1 MKHRV
6 HTFCR
11 VCEPACGLVA
21 DVEDGR
27 LVRLAPDSEH
37 PVTEGYAC
45 HKGLAGLDIHH
56 DPDRVNHPLARTDGG
71 FRRVGWDEA
80 FSGIAR
86 RLQEILDESGPDA
99 VAAYVGNPSGFNV
112 LARPAIQS
120 FLGQLGVSR
129 TFGSGTQDCANKF
142 VGSEAV
148 FGSSTLH
155 PIPDF
160 EHTDYV
166 LILGENPAVSHMSFL
181 GIADPM
187 AVLRRAR
194 KRGATI
200 RFVDPRQIE
209 SAVGSVGDV
218 VQIRPDTDVYLLAA
232 MLCEIDRTVG
242 FDEEAVSAHGRNVE
256 GLRAFVRRFPPE
268 RVSSQTGIAVAEIET
283 LARDFAT
290 APSASI
296 HMSTGVNMGR
306 QGTLAYWL
314 LHALSFVTGNL
325 DRRGGNILS
334 EGFYLNA
341 KAGRARVED
350 GYHETVWGTL
360 RKGALPGNLIAEEI
374 LDLQRPIRA
383 LFVAAGNPVLSIG
396 GEEKI
401 RRAFES
407 LDLLVTVDIYR
418 NATGEMAHYVL
429 PATDMFERE
438 DLNLNGLGLQH
449 RPWVQWTG
457 PVVEAQA
464 ERREEWWIFSRLCQE
479 MGFESVLDGDQSDI
493 QDGLWGKLDHMLR
506 TRGHSFEELKASR
519 HGIRFADHSPGRFF
533 ERHIQTEDRR
543 LDCCPAAFAEAL
555 ERAEELFRE
564 LEETPLGLSLIT
576 RRDKYMH
583 NSWYSNV
590 ESLKPP
596 HHDRTFLY
604 MHPSDADER
613 GLDEGEMARLSNENG
628 EIEVEVRF
636 DPALL
641 AGVVAVPHGWGN
653 KETPGMRVARRS
665 PGANVNRL
673 LPTGPGS
680 FEPLSSQSHMTGV
693 AVEVARSDS

>member
-1 MKHRV
+1 MKHQI

-21 DVEDGR
+21 EVEDGH
-27 LVRLAPDSEH
+27 LVRLEPDREH

-45 HKGLAGLDIHH
+45 HKGLAGLDIHR
-56 DPDRVNHPLARTDGG
+56 DPDRVNHPLEKAGG
-71 FRRVGWDEA
+71 EFRRVSWDDA
-80 FSGIAR
+80 LSGIAR
-86 RLQEILDESGPDA
+86 RLRTILEESGPDA
-99 VAAYVGNPSGFNV
+99 ISSYVGNPSGFNV
-112 LARPAIQS
+112 LARPAIQN
-120 FLGQLGVSR
+120 FLGQLGVTR

-187 AVLRRAR
+187 AVLRGVRQ
-194 KRGATI
+194 RGATI
-200 RFVDPRQIE
+200 RFIDPRRIE
-209 SAVGSVGDV
+209 SAVASVGDV

-242 FDEEAVSAHGRNVE
+242 FDEEAVAAHGRNVE
-256 GLRAFVRRFPPE
+256 GLRAFVRRFPPQ
-268 RVSSQTGIAVAEIET
+268 RVSPITGIDAAEIET

-290 APSASI
+290 AESASI

-334 EGFYLNA
+334 EGFYFNA

-350 GYHETVWGTL
+350 GYHDTAWGSL

-374 LDLQRPIRA
+374 LDEQRPIRA
-383 LFVAAGNPVLSIG
+383 LFVTAGNPVLSIG

-418 NATGEMAHYVL
+418 NATGEMADFVL

-449 RPWVQWTG
+449 RPWVQWT
-457 PVVEAQA
+457 PRVVEAQA

-479 MGFESVLDGDQSDI
+479 MGFSSALDAGENEVRA
-493 QDGLWGKLDHMLR
+493 GLWGKFDHMLR
-506 TRGHSFEELKASR
+506 TRGHSLEELEASR
-519 HGIRFADHSPGRFF
+519 HGIRFAEHEPGSFF

-543 LDCCPAAFAEAL
+543 MDCCPPVFADAL
-555 ERAEELFRE
+555 DRAEELFCE
-564 LEETPLGLSLIT
+564 LETTQGGLYLIT

-596 HHDRTFLY
+596 YHDRTFLY
-604 MHPSDADER
+604 MNPADADER
-613 GLDEGEMARLSNENG
+613 GLTEGEVARLSNDNG
-628 EIEVEVRF
+628 EIDVEVRF
-636 DPALL
+636 DAALL

-653 KETPGMRVARRS
+653 KETPGMRVARRT

-680 FEPLSSQSHMTGV
+680 FEPLSSQSHMTGIPV
-693 AVEVARSDS
+693 QVARAD

>member
-1 MKHRV
+1 MKHQI

-21 DVEDGR
+21 EVEDGR
-27 LVRLAPDSEH
+27 LVRLEPDREH

-56 DPDRVNHPLARTDGG
+56 DPDRVNHPLEKADGR
-71 FRRVGWDEA
+71 FRRVSWDDA
-80 FSGIAR
+80 VGGIAR
-86 RLQEILDESGPDA
+86 RLRTILDESGPDA
-99 VAAYVGNPSGFNV
+99 ISAYVGNPSGFNV
-112 LARPAIQS
+112 LARPAIQN

-148 FGSSTLH
+148 FGSSTVH

-160 EHTDYV
+160 EHTDYL

-187 AVLRRAR
+187 AVLRGVRR
-194 KRGATI
+194 RGATI
-200 RFVDPRQIE
+200 RFIDPRRIE
-209 SAVGSVGDV
+209 SAVASVGDV

-242 FDEEAVSAHGRNVE
+242 FDDQEVAAHGSNVE
-256 GLRAFVRRFPPE
+256 GLREFVRRFPPE
-268 RVSSQTGIAVAEIET
+268 RVSSITGIDAAEIAT

-296 HMSTGVNMGR
+296 HMSTGLNMGR

-314 LHALSFVTGNL
+314 VHALSFVTGNL

-334 EGFYLNA
+334 EGFYFNA
-341 KAGRARVED
+341 KAGRSRIED
-350 GYHETVWGTL
+350 GYHDTAWGTL

-374 LDLQRPIRA
+374 LDSQRPIRA
-383 LFVAAGNPVLSIG
+383 LFVTAGNPVLSIA

-418 NATGEMAHYVL
+418 NATGEMADYVL

-449 RPWVQWTG
+449 RPWVQWT
-457 PVVEAQA
+457 PRVVEARA

-479 MGFESVLDGDQSDI
+479 MGLSSALDADPSEVRT
-493 QDGLWGKLDHMLR
+493 GLWGKLDHMLR
-506 TRGHSFEELKASR
+506 TRGHSLEELEASR
-519 HGIRFADHSPGRFF
+519 HGIRFADHAPGSFF

-543 LDCCPAAFAEAL
+543 MDCCPPAFADAL
-555 ERAEELFRE
+555 DRAEKLFRE

-590 ESLKPP
+590 ESLEPP
-596 HHDRTFLY
+596 YHDRTFLY
-604 MHPSDADER
+604 MHPSDAGER
-613 GLDEGEMARLSNENG
+613 GLSEGEMALLRNENG

-636 DPALL
+636 DSALL

-653 KETPGMRVARRS
+653 K
-665 PGANVNRL
+665 
-673 LPTGPGS
+673 
-680 FEPLSSQSHMTGV
+680 
-693 AVEVARSDS
+693 